1 MKKWELHRK
10 FKAIVLNSKFTFF
23 TGVFCLTTSIHAQN
37 WEQLVKLTAGDRAAM
52 SRFGHSV
59 DISGDYAVVGAPF
72 SGNDENGGNF
82 LDQAGAAYILH
93 NNSGTWSVVQ
103 KIVASDRAQYD
114 FFGGSV
120 AIDDDYI
127 VVGANMESHDET
139 GGNLQNRAGSA
150 YIFRNNGGTWS
161 QVQKI
166 VASDRAADD
175 FFGYSVS
182 IDDDYIL
189 VGAYGEDHNVAGVS
203 MMSKS
208 GSAYIFK
215 NNSGTWSQVQ
225 KIVAS
230 DRAADDQF
238 GYAVSISKDKLI
250 VGAYT
255 EDHDVTGGNALQ
267 GAGSAYIFVDNA
279 GTWTEQ
285 QKIVASDRGFDDNFG
300 YSVAINN
307 TTVVVGAF
315 KESEDA
321 TGGNTMQNSGSA
333 YVFDYQSGT
342 WSQTQKIVASD
353 RDAMDYFGAS
363 VDLSDNYIVV
373 GAYSETEDEQGQDSL
388 FMAGSAYIFKN
399 ESGVWQQEQKI
410 VAADRTA
417 DDYYGF
423 DVAITNNFVLV
434 GAARDSENA
443 TGGSPLNQ
451 AGSVYLYRIACTTD
465 NTVSVSGGTITANLA
480 GATYQWIDCNSNTP
494 VAGETSQSFTPTIT
508 GDYAVE
514 VTANGCTTTS
524 VCTAISVV
532 GLDGLEQNG
541 LSIYPN
547 PNNGM
552 FTITSESGLE
562 NTVIEVYSIV
572 GTVVYTNAAITG
584 NSLTID
590 LQNERSGVYFV
601 KVNDRSVIKLVK
613 NN

>member
-1 MKKWELHRK
+1 
-10 FKAIVLNSKFTFF
+10 
-23 TGVFCLTTSIHAQN
+23 
-37 WEQLVKLTAGDRAAM
+37 
-52 SRFGHSV
+52 
-59 DISGDYAVVGAPF
+59 
-72 SGNDENGGNF
+72 
-82 LDQAGAAYILH
+82 
-93 NNSGTWSVVQ
+93 
-103 KIVASDRAQYD
+103 
-114 FFGGSV
+114 
-120 AIDDDYI
+120 
-127 VVGANMESHDET
+127 
-139 GGNLQNRAGSA
+139 
-150 YIFRNNGGTWS
+150 
-161 QVQKI
+161 
-166 VASDRAADD
+166 
-175 FFGYSVS
+175 
-182 IDDDYIL
+182 
-189 VGAYGEDHNVAGVS
+189 
-203 MMSKS
+203 MSKS

-238 GYAVSISKDKLI
+238 GYSVSISKDKLI

-255 EDHDVTGGNALQ
+255 EDHDATGGNALQ

-285 QKIVASDRGFDDNFG
+285 QKIVAADRGFDDNFG

-333 YVFDYQSGT
+333 YVFDYLSGT

-363 VDLSDNYIVV
+363 VDLSNNYIVV

-388 FMAGSAYIFKN
+388 FMAGSAYVFKN

-423 DVAITNNFVLV
+423 DVAATDDFVLV

-451 AGSVYLYRIACTTD
+451 AGSVYIYERVCGTD
-465 NTVSVSGGTITANLA
+465 NTVSVSGATITANLA

-494 VAGETSQSFTPTIT
+494 ISGETSQSFTATIT

-524 VCTAISVV
+524 VCTMISVV
-532 GLDGLEQNG
+532 GLEGLEHDTF
-541 LSIYPN
+541 SIYPN
-547 PNNGM
+547 PNNGV
-552 FTITSESGLE
+552 FTIASESGLE
-562 NTVIEVYSIV
+562 NTVVQVYSIV
-572 GTVVYTNAAITG
+572 GTVIYTNAAITG

-590 LQNERSGVYFV
+590 LQHELSGVYFV
-601 KVNDRSVIKLVK
+601 KVNDRSVIKLIK